1 MCVRLCFLVLLSV
14 INSHS
19 LFSQEI
25 DSAKKYILPEVP
37 IIGSH
42 LSIQNKDL
50 ATSIEVFNRT
60 QIVKSNGYR
69 LPEVIKNSNKVFIKS
84 YGSAPLLQT
93 ISLNGLG
100 AEHTIVLLDGVK
112 LNSFQNSLI
121 DLSLINLDN
130 VERIEILSNGS
141 SSIFGSDAIGGVV
154 NIITE
159 NRVKS
164 DEDKILNLRLILS
177 KGSFNTN
184 RFLIKLSKSLKN
196 LSTAITFNRET
207 SDGNFRYQY
216 DNGINKQIKER
227 ENAAYKASDISLNI
241 HYIFDN
247 KTRIKYLSTFAN
259 QDKQIPG
266 IETGTQSS
274 LTSQLDK
281 YWNNIM
287 LFERDFSPLLIL
299 VNKINYQNNL
309 MNYRI
314 ASLTNSFYKNLVYS
328 FSSDFNIKSTVNPS
342 TIGFEFTKASL
353 KSNEIQDGAER
364 NLYAFYATSC
374 INVIEPIKIY
384 PSSRLDI
391 YSDLNEK
398 VFTYS
403 LGINYKPF
411 SDIDFNIK
419 ANAGKNFRAPT
430 FNDLYWKESG
440 NKNLKPEKSI
450 NTEAGIYYS
459 FESFIKGF
467 VGLSYT
473 FISAKDKIV
482 WIPKRNFIWMPVNIA
497 TSVSKNLFL
506 SVSFNK
512 KLSESID
519 LEVKAGTSLI
529 RSIKTNENFTGDPT
543 KDKYF
548 PYIPLETSNISVFT
562 EFLTF
567 NMNLFFRHY
576 DKRYSDFEN
585 KRPLNPYNILDGNLS
600 AKFSVSDLLTELK
613 IEINNI
619 TNTNYQVISGYP
631 MPLRNFKFILSIN
644 Y

>member
-1 MCVRLCFLVLLSV
+1 MSVRLYILVFLGVF
-14 INSHS
+14 NSHS
-19 LFSQEI
+19 LFSQDI
-25 DSAKKYILPEVP
+25 DSVKNYILPEIP

-84 YGSAPLLQT
+84 YGDSPLLQT

-100 AEHTIVLLDGVK
+100 AEHAIILLDGVK
-112 LNSFQNSLI
+112 LNSFQNSII

-154 NIITE
+154 NLITE
-159 NRVKS
+159 NSIKS
-164 DEDKILNLRLILS
+164 DENKIFNLRLLLS

-184 RFLIKLSKSLKN
+184 RFLVKLSKSIKN
-196 LSTAITFNRET
+196 VSTAITFNRET
-207 SDGNFRYQY
+207 SDGNFKYQF
-216 DNGINKQIKER
+216 DNGISKQIKER
-227 ENAAYKASDISLNI
+227 ENAAYKASDLSLNI
-241 HYIFDN
+241 NYIFDD

-259 QDKQIPG
+259 QDKQLPG
-266 IETGTQSS
+266 IETGNQSS

-281 YWNNIM
+281 NWNNIM
-287 LFERDFSPLLIL
+287 LFERDFSPLFIL

-314 ASLTNSFYKNLVYS
+314 VSLTNSFYKNLVYS
-328 FSSDFNIKSTVNPS
+328 FSSDLNIKSTVIPS

-364 NLYAFYATSC
+364 NLYAFYATSG

-384 PSSRLDI
+384 PSLRLDI

-398 VFTYS
+398 VSTYS

-411 SDIDFNIK
+411 ADINFNIK

-459 FESFIKGF
+459 FESFIEGF
-467 VGLSYT
+467 MGLSYT

-482 WIPKRNFIWMPVNIA
+482 WVPNRNFIWMPVNIA

-506 SVSFNK
+506 SFSFNK
-512 KLSESID
+512 KLSESLN

-529 RSIKTNENFTGDPT
+529 RSIKTNENFTGDPS

-562 EFLTF
+562 EFLNF
-567 NMNLFFRHY
+567 NVNLFFRHY
-576 DKRYSDFEN
+576 DKRYADFEN

-600 AKFSVSDLLTELK
+600 AKFLVSDLLTELK

-631 MPLRNFKFILSIN
+631 MPLRYFKFILSIN